1 MGTNGIAP
9 SVLGMCLLLLAQ
21 VCFGDAPAVN
31 VPFAHKV
38 PRLDGRLG
46 DPAWEGAAVI
56 RNLYKRGNRD
66 QLPEATE
73 FRLLHDGESLWVGVR
88 CSETEPGYPEAHPRN
103 PTDDLSL
110 DDSVQV
116 ILGTADRN
124 DVSREVLNMGGYENA
139 LEQPVS
145 AADHYYQFT
154 VNSAGARARTYN
166 ESALER
172 PLFEAKV
179 ARLRG
184 AWTVQMRIPLAS
196 AGIEGVEGLPIFANF
211 FRFRPPDM
219 AAWHLPSFGGY
230 APMPFGTLK
239 LLAEGE
245 GDQRTV
251 QEAAAPKVSAP
262 APARAQAKIAWYP
275 LSRRVAADI
284 TAGSQD
290 AGASAFLRVPGV
302 GEKRARVDAGSTGRL
317 ILDVPEAVSLP
328 CTAEASLTNANGSVL
343 ASASRELGPVDE
355 PEWFGTDAGID
366 FVDARIPMPWTAP
379 SVREDTISLL
389 PGDMTFAPCG
399 LFGSVTRAD
408 EELLAGPGEIILS
421 IAGQQAPLIPHR
433 LRVSRRGNKAGA
445 DATLLIPGGRVELNS
460 QVEFDGFTVCKLRVR
475 GVDPQAIDHLALQF
489 PIRPENARFVHTLL
503 VQDVAK
509 LTGFGWEGQAGPLW
523 VGGHERGLAFDF
535 DTPLFLSERRRSQ
548 MQVIEEPGRTL
559 LRINLVDG
567 AGQVPEEGHV
577 FRFFLQ
583 PTPTKPVSLRKG
595 GLAQTSL
602 WFEEWSDHE
611 GYPDLKKMPE
621 VKRRAE
627 EAHAQGKPFLLYFN
641 SMLAED
647 SPGFA
652 EFREEFLVP
661 PGHMWYKRAY
671 DPGRDVPCW
680 LCCVR
685 GPYGD
690 LLLDGMRRFAREG
703 GLDGVYMDGTSVPW
717 DCTNPAH
724 APCAE
729 PIVPSWNE
737 DAVTPLV
744 ATRDFLKR
752 VRGVFSEGKRPWMFA
767 HTGGAIGI
775 STLSLCDGFYEGEQ
789 VSRYRPGYRIPLHK
803 FAVGYCG
810 IPWGF
815 RTDAIPASY
824 GERRMM
830 TLAALHD
837 VQVRH
842 GCAELED
849 RIYADFQDDST
860 VSYHPYWREQ
870 PHVRALDGD
879 IVFSYYRKPDAAMLV
894 VSNLTWAAQGARLD
908 VRGLFPGEALSAV
921 DVDAQAP
928 VPVNDGCIALDI
940 PSHRFAAIRIE
951 PTAGGGELRKKPAAD
966 LPAHADFSVQG
977 YRSSDWYLSRDAS
990 GVTIEP
996 DVELGRGLRG
1006 PKLISKIY
1014 HDYATARFTA
1024 HPVGADAT
1032 YRIALQRNG
1041 RWRLD
1046 IGDWTLQTDGSRW
1059 YLPSDPWREGKVY
1072 QPSVKGEETNE
1083 LVLSIRNGLLD
1094 AVYGGQALARDVPV
1108 EGLSGESFLQ
1118 MKTWG
1123 GDWFAF
1129 TLLEASS
1136 RPTRLFEQ
1144 AVRHPVL

>member
-1 MGTNGIAP
+1 MGVNGVVPGI
-9 SVLGMCLLLLAQ
+9 LGACVVLLAQ
-21 VCFGDAPAVN
+21 VCFADAPTVN
-31 VPFAHKV
+31 VPFARKP
-38 PRLDGRLG
+38 PRLEGRLA
-46 DPAWEGAAVI
+46 DPVWDSAAVI

-73 FRLLHDGESLWVGVR
+73 FRLLHDGQSLWVGVR
-88 CSETEPGYPEAHPRN
+88 CSETEPGYPKAHLRS

-110 DDSVQV
+110 DDAVQV

-139 LEQPVS
+139 LGQPVS
-145 AADHYYQFT
+145 SADHYYQFT
-154 VNSAGARARTYN
+154 VNSAGAQARTYN

-172 PLFEAKV
+172 PLFQAKV
-179 ARLRG
+179 ARFKG
-184 AWTVQMRIPLAS
+184 CWTVEMRIPLAS
-196 AGIEGVEGLPIFANF
+196 AGIEGADGLPVFANF

-230 APMPFGTLK
+230 APMPFGTMK

-245 GDQRTV
+245 ETQRTV
-251 QEAAAPKVSAP
+251 QEAAAPHVSAP
-262 APARAQAKIAWYP
+262 AQEHAQVKIAWYP
-275 LSRRVAADI
+275 LSRRVVADI
-284 TAGSQD
+284 GAGQGD
-290 AGASAFLRVPGV
+290 DGASAALRVSGV
-302 GEKRARVDAGSTGRL
+302 GEKRATLDAGSTVRL
-317 ILDVPEAVSLP
+317 ILDVPKACSLP
-328 CTAEASLTNANGSVL
+328 CKAEASLTDAGGAVL
-343 ASASRELGPVDE
+343 ASASRELEQVAE
-355 PEWFGTDAGID
+355 PEWLGTDAGSD
-366 FVDARIPMPWTAP
+366 FVDAQLPMPWTAP
-379 SVREDTISLL
+379 SVHDDTISLL

-399 LFGSVTRAD
+399 LFGSVIRAG

-421 IAGQQAPLIPHR
+421 VAGQQATLTPQR
-433 LRVSRRGNKAGA
+433 LRVVRRGNTAVA
-445 DATLLIPGGRVELNS
+445 DATLLIPGGRLELTS
-460 QVEFDGFTVCKLRVR
+460 RVEFDGFTVCKLRVR
-475 GVDPQAIDHLALQF
+475 GVDPHAIDHLALQF

-503 VQDVAK
+503 VQEVAE
-509 LTGFGWEGQAGPLW
+509 LTGFGWEGQAGSLW

-535 DTPLFLSERRRSQ
+535 DTPLFLSKRRRSQ
-548 MQVIEEPGRTL
+548 MQVIEKPGQTL
-559 LRINLVDG
+559 LRINFVDG
-567 AGQVPEEGHV
+567 AGQVTEDGHV

-583 PTPTKPVSLRKG
+583 PTPTKPVSLRKD

-627 EAHAQGKPFLLYFN
+627 EAHARGKPFLLYFN

-690 LLLDGMRRFAREG
+690 LLLDGMRRLAREG
-703 GLDGVYMDGTSVPW
+703 GVDGVYMDGTSVPW
-717 DCTNPAH
+717 PCTNPAH

-729 PIVPSWNE
+729 PISPSWNE
-737 DAVTPLV
+737 DAVTPLM
-744 ATRDFLKR
+744 ATRSFLQR
-752 VRGVFSEGKRPWMFA
+752 VRGVFSEGRRPWMFA

-789 VSRYRPGYRIPLHK
+789 ISRYRPGYRIPLHK

-815 RTDAIPASY
+815 RTDTIPASY
-824 GERRMM
+824 GARRMM

-842 GCAELED
+842 ECAELED
-849 RIYADFQDDST
+849 RIYSDFQDDSS

-870 PHVRALDGD
+870 PHVRVVKGD
-879 IVFSYYRKPDAAMLV
+879 VLFSYYRKRDAAMLV
-894 VSNLTWAAQGARLD
+894 VSNLTWTKQSARLD
-908 VRGLFPGEALSAV
+908 VSGLFPGEPVSV
-921 DVDAQAP
+921 EDVDAQTP
-928 VPVNDGCIALDI
+928 ISVSDGCIALEI
-940 PSHRFAAIRIE
+940 PSHRFAAVRIE
-951 PTAGGGELRKKPAAD
+951 PAANAGAPETPPAVE
-966 LPAHADFSVQG
+966 PPIPADFSIQG
-977 YRSSDWYLSRDAS
+977 YRPSDWDLNPDAK

-996 DVELGRGLRG
+996 DVDLGRGLRG
-1006 PKLISKIY
+1006 PKLRSKIY

-1046 IGDWTLQTDGSRW
+1046 IGRWTLQTDGSRW
-1059 YLPSDPWREGKVY
+1059 YLPSDLWREGRVY

-1108 EGLSGESFLQ
+1108 EGLSGNSFLE

-1136 RPTRLFEQ
+1136 RPTQLFEQ
-1144 AVRHPVL
+1144 GVRHPVL